1 MTIYPPASLH
11 GVFSVEVTL
20 PEPGVAHPPSP
31 GFGVAGRGRLQGYR
45 FTLMAWARERMD
57 QVEVRTI
64 TAKRTNS
71 AATFGRSRCAKRSL
85 RKRKARRRMEV
96 FE

>member
-1 MTIYPPASLH
+1 MTIYPPASRH
-11 GVFSVEVTL
+11 GVFSILVF
-20 PEPGVAHPPSP
+20 S
-31 GFGVAGRGRLQGYR
+31 YR

-71 AATFGRSRCAKRSL
+71 AATLGRSRCVKRSPK
-85 RKRKARRRMEV
+85 KRKARRRMEV

>member
-11 GVFSVEVTL
+11 GVFSDNLRRSVR
-20 PEPGVAHPPSP
+20 PAKAK
-31 GFGVAGRGRLQGYR
+31 FYR

-71 AATFGRSRCAKRSL
+71 AATLGRSRCAKRSPT
-85 RKRKARRRMEV
+85 KRKARRRMEV

>member
-1 MTIYPPASLH
+1 
-11 GVFSVEVTL
+11 
-20 PEPGVAHPPSP
+20 
-31 GFGVAGRGRLQGYR
+31 
-45 FTLMAWARERMD
+45 MAWTRARMD

-71 AATFGRSRCAKRSL
+71 AATLGRSRCAKRSPI
-85 RKRKARRRMEV
+85 KRKARRRREV

>member
-11 GVFSVEVTL
+11 GVFCDNLRRSVGPAKADL
-20 PEPGVAHPPSP
+20 P
-31 GFGVAGRGRLQGYR
+31 FYR

-71 AATFGRSRCAKRSL
+71 AATLGRSRCAKRSPI
-85 RKRKARRRMEV
+85 KRKARRRMEV